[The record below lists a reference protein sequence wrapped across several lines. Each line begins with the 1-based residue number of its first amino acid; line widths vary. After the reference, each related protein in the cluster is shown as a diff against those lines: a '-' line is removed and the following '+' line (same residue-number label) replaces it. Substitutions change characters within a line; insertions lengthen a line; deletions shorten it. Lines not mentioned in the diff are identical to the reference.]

1 MDRNAPTRDFGSTR
15 EKPANSTVIALID
28 IFGRMTPV
36 EFEPRQLS
44 PAA

>member
-1 MDRNAPTRDFGSTR
+1 MFGG
-15 EKPANSTVIALID
+15 TVQQVTKARGKELID

-36 EFEPRQLS
+36 EFEPRQLT